1 MSTRDDRHDEQPT
14 VVWLPDLL
22 AQVHNRTAQTVG
34 HDVEAGTARL
44 TVWMGRQRQQTELAS
59 ARELVHAGAA
69 GRPPVNQ
76 LDFDDRQHAGA
87 AGRPPVNQLDFD
99 DRHDTRATESD
110 EMAQRYAEL
119 RKDRRR
125 NDWHYLAMGLVVF
138 VVGVAVY
145 LAGFVLVSRLL
156 PHLDP
161 RQVTQIVG
169 LACIA
174 GGGGVLVRSAGRALK
189 RRYDRRRG
197 QASDST

>member
-59 ARELVHAGAA
+59 ARELV
-69 GRPPVNQ
+69 
-76 LDFDDRQHAGA
+76 HAGA